1 MVNGFFGGVFMLE
14 YLRKRQGEAKAQET
28 EKEQAAVPA
37 GAGNQ
42 AMLSML
48 KAQGERGEVQPAS
61 GGTPLAEAMRAKF
74 ERHFGLPMD
83 DVRVHRNSD
92 EPAKFDAGAYTYGT
106 DIFIGPGQEE
116 LLNHEMTHV
125 AQQKLGQVR
134 PTGMEHGMAV
144 NRSPA
149 LEHSADLGTVSQAA
163 GSAAD
168 PVVQCGGSHSRAK
181 SEDSK
186 KKGKRRKEQTAI
198 DESTQP
204 LSKRPRIATT
214 ATSPQ
219 MPEPME
225 TTTTTTTIVPRPMSV
240 PKETTAAAAAE
251 EQVPMPVEAAAATR
265 FHAPEAAAAAAA
277 EVPAAALDP
286 RQLFTSEN
294 FRGASMSEGKVGSIY
309 FGGTSLDSLCPQ
321 NEERKQVERL
331 VDAFVRADNK
341 EYNWREDYR
350 YYEKEYRHYEEEY
363 DYYKGMYNQY
373 REEYPRVKEEF
384 EAARKALFDKLSH
397 FRNES
402 GTSKIKK
409 GGRIRFVHE
418 DGPKVSMHEHVLRMD
433 DPTDP
438 GRLLEIFFGD
448 TENTLG
454 THPSRGELVAT
465 GLADEMRKNL
475 RDADFKYLLDN
486 VAAVQAFKDKDLA
499 NVQFARVVGGKFGAK
514 IPMHDPQEI
523 QQERERRR

>member
-1 MVNGFFGGVFMLE
+1 MLE

-48 KAQGERGEVQPAS
+48 EAQGERGENRPAS

-106 DIFIGPGQEE
+106 DIFIGPGQEN
-116 LLNHEMTHV
+116 LLSHEMTHV

-163 GSAAD
+163 GSVAG

-186 KKGKRRKEQTAI
+186 KKEKRRKEPTAR
-198 DESTQP
+198 EVTTRMA
-204 LSKRPRIATT
+204 SKHSGSATT

-251 EQVPMPVEAAAATR
+251 EQVPMPVEAAAVTR
-265 FHAPEAAAAAAA
+265 FHAPAAAAAAAA
-277 EVPAAALDP
+277 EVPAAELDP
-286 RQLFTSEN
+286 EQLFTKKN
-294 FRGASMSEGKVGSIY
+294 FRGASMSDGNVGSIY
-309 FGGTSLDSLCPQ
+309 FGGTSLSDIDSIDS
-321 NEERKQVERL
+321 E
-331 VDAFVRADNK
+331 A
-341 EYNWREDYR
+341 
-350 YYEKEYRHYEEEY
+350 EKKIKTAVEEY
-363 DYYKGMYNQY
+363 
-373 REEYPRVKEEF
+373 
-384 EAARKALFDKLSH
+384 
-397 FRNES
+397 
-402 GTSKIKK
+402 IKK
-409 GGRIRFVHE
+409 RYTKKQLEDEIKKYITIDQIEGGGRIRFIHSKGPEVSLHE
-418 DGPKVSMHEHVLRMD
+418 RILRLEITD
-433 DPTDP
+433 DK
-438 GRLLEIFFGD
+438 GEVRLYEIFFDKNEQGK
-448 TENTLG
+448 LVMG
-454 THPSRGELVAT
+454 THKSRGELVAT
-465 GLADEMRKNL
+465 GLADGMRENL
-475 RDADFKYLLDN
+475 EDADFKYLLDSAT
-486 VAAVQAFKDKDLA
+486 AAQAVEDKDRA
-499 NVQFARVVGGKFGAK
+499 NEQFAQAVEERFEDK
-514 IPMHDPQEI
+514 IPMHDPKEI
-523 QQERERRR
+523 KQRRKGKGEDKT